1 MQEEVKLKTHDSA
14 QNNITLLAQGKSME
28 NWETRHFFL
37 EIGKPNI
44 FLHVELKNSESPNI
58 LQVIFH
64 KYVKKNTFY
73 YFSFCDT
80 LFSPLINA
88 PIYDNIEYN

>member
-28 NWETRHFFL
+28 NWETRHFFF
-37 EIGKPNI
+37 ENWETQH

-58 LQVIFH
+58 L
-64 KYVKKNTFY
+64 
-73 YFSFCDT
+73 
-80 LFSPLINA
+80 
-88 PIYDNIEYN
+88 

>member
-1 MQEEVKLKTHDSA
+1 MKLKTHDSA

-58 LQVIFH
+58 LQVIIH
-64 KYVKKNTFY
+64 KYVKKNTFSFFHFVTL
-73 YFSFCDT
+73 YF
-80 LFSPLINA
+80 P
-88 PIYDNIEYN
+88 P

>member
-44 FLHVELKNSESPNI
+44 FLHVELKISESPNI

-64 KYVKKNTFY
+64 KYMKNTFY
-73 YFSFCDT
+73 HFLFC
-80 LFSPLINA
+80 A
-88 PIYDNIEYN
+88 